1 MLKITNI
8 QKKLERLTTMAQNR
22 LIAISAAKEVH
33 KQNIQR
39 NIEHRLE
46 VAKARGD
53 QRLIRQLEAEL
64 RYFS

>member
-1 MLKITNI
+1 
-8 QKKLERLTTMAQNR
+8 MAQNR
-22 LIAISAAKEVH
+22 LRSMSAAKEVH

-46 VAKARGD
+46 VAKASGD
-53 QRLIRQLEAEL
+53 QSLIRQLEAEL

>member
-1 MLKITNI
+1 MLGKQNIKRKI
-8 QKKLERLTTMAQNR
+8 KLGNLMSQNR
-22 LIAISAAKEVH
+22 LQAANQARQMH
-33 KQNIQR
+33 RLNIQR

-53 QRLIRQLEAEL
+53 ERLVRQLEAEI

>member
-1 MLKITNI
+1 
-8 QKKLERLTTMAQNR
+8 MAQNR
-22 LIAISAAKEVH
+22 PIAISAAKEVH

>member
-1 MLKITNI
+1 MLVIIDIK
-8 QKKLERLTTMAQNR
+8 KKLQRLTTMGQNR
-22 LIAISAAKEVH
+22 LRAMSAAKELH

-46 VAKARGD
+46 VAKAHGD

-64 RYFS
+64 KYFS